1 MSKRLNVKKTRV
13 ESPLVDIPLP
23 TNDFFLAE
31 SLLKC
36 TSGTYIPNK
45 LELFN
50 VLIGLC
56 ANVADAPRI
65 QIVNTLKKI
74 EETEA

>member
-1 MSKRLNVKKTRV
+1 MKVRWLTSQSQPKV
-13 ESPLVDIPLP
+13 I
-23 TNDFFLAE
+23 FLAE

-36 TSGTYIPNK
+36 TSGTYIPIK

-56 ANVADAPRI
+56 ADVADAPRI

-74 EETEA
+74 EETEAHAFISELL